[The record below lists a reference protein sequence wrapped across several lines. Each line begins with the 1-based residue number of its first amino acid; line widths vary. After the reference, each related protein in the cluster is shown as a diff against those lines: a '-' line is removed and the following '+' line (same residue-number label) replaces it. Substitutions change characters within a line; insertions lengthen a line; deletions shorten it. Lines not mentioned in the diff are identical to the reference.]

1 MYINWPFWNRP
12 LLFSSSCYYCLLS
25 SFEKSVKSYPPDPPQ
40 FSTSLMS
47 IFCDTPPPVTKLIN
61 KMVCNKN
68 WLNSTLSVKF
78 VLFANY
84 RITSSVSGFHY
95 HLPKYI
101 YIFKLT
107 FIIGYYVCVLKVDFD
122 LHSTANTITLL
133 ASSAM
138 VNICKNH
145 N

>member
-101 YIFKLT
+101 YIQIDIHHWLLC
-107 FIIGYYVCVLKVDFD
+107 VCLEGGFRSP
-122 LHSTANTITLL
+122 LNGQYHHS
-133 ASSAM
+133 SS
-138 VNICKNH
+138 VICYGKYM
-145 N
+145 